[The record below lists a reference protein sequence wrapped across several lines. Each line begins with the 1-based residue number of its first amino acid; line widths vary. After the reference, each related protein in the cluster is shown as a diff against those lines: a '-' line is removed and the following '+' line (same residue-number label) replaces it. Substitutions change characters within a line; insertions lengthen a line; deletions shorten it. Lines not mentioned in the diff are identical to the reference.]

1 MIIPIESIAK
11 ACNVM
16 DGAEIIEGLT
26 MAYPVAL
33 SPYGSASFAP
43 GYTYIYFKCFGGRWN
58 LIINEEID
66 PFLGVTNKVKIHE
79 NT

>member
-1 MIIPIESIAK
+1 MIIPVEKIAE
-11 ACNVM
+11 ACKVM
-16 DGAEIIEGLT
+16 EGAEITEGLV
-26 MAYPVAL
+26 MVYPIAKE
-33 SPYGSASFAP
+33 PIGSAFMP
-43 GYTYIYFKCFGGRWN
+43 GYTHIYFKCFGGRWN